1 LEKQFKAVRVTGYVQ
16 PEKLLVWN
24 AIKRDLEN
32 KNGQKLN
39 DSFVLNYILGQ
50 LGEVELGIRKTIT
63 AGPVVINER
72 EKK

>member
-1 LEKQFKAVRVTGYVQ
+1 MEKQFKAVRVTGYVQ